1 MEDMEI
7 KSLSSFFLLFLIVI
21 THTHV
26 CLAECDNVK
35 DYCPTS
41 TKPQKQAIFINGLS
55 CENPDNTSAHDF
67 KSKELSKPGSRD
79 DFGALVKIVTASKF
93 VGLNTLGL
101 AIGRSDIEV
110 DGLVN
115 IHNHPRATEMVYVNQ
130 GTLLAAFL
138 NTQNQL
144 FQKTLNAGDVFVIPK
159 GLFHFF
165 LNRGEQVATLF
176 SVFNAQN
183 PGLGSLSPQPSQSQ
197 NTLQS
202 VQNIKNKLNSLSHSQ
217 FHADTDFTLQLLDI
231 VSDH

>member
-1 MEDMEI
+1 MKI
-7 KSLSSFFLLFLIVI
+7 KSHSSFFLVFLVAI
-21 THTHV
+21 TNTHV

-41 TKPQKQAIFINGLS
+41 TQPQKQAIFINGLS
-55 CENPDNTSAHDF
+55 CENPDSTSAHDF
-67 KSKELSKPGSRD
+67 KSQELSKSGSRD
-79 DFGALVKIVTASKF
+79 DFGSLVKIVTASKF

-115 IHNHPRATEMVYVNQ
+115 LHNHPRATEMIYVNQ
-130 GTLLAAFL
+130 GRLLAAFL

-176 SVFNAQN
+176 SVFNSQN
-183 PGLGSLSPQPSQSQ
+183 PGLESLSSLPSESE
-197 NTLQS
+197 NTLES
-202 VQNIKNKLNSLSHSQ
+202 VQKIKIKLNSLSHSQ
-217 FHADTDFTLQLLDI
+217 LHGDSDLTSAVLDI
-231 VSDH
+231 IYDH

>member
-1 MEDMEI
+1 MPY
-7 KSLSSFFLLFLIVI
+7 K
-21 THTHV
+21 
-26 CLAECDNVK
+26 
-35 DYCPTS
+35 YS
-41 TKPQKQAIFINGLS
+41 TPKEAIFINGLS

-67 KSKELSKPGSRD
+67 KSNELSKSGSRD
-79 DFGALVKIVTASKF
+79 DFGSSVKIVTASKF

-115 IHNHPRATEMVYVNQ
+115 LHNHPRATEIIYVNQ
-130 GTLLAAFL
+130 GRLLAAFL

-176 SVFNAQN
+176 SVFNSQN
-183 PGLGSLSPQPSQSQ
+183 PGLGSLSSLPSQSE
-197 NTLQS
+197 NTLES
-202 VQNIKNKLNSLSHSQ
+202 VEKIKMKLNSLSDSHL
-217 FHADTDFTLQLLDI
+217 HGDTDLTSAVLDI
-231 VSDH
+231 IYGH

>member
-1 MEDMEI
+1 LPY
-7 KSLSSFFLLFLIVI
+7 K
-21 THTHV
+21 
-26 CLAECDNVK
+26 
-35 DYCPTS
+35 YS
-41 TKPQKQAIFINGLS
+41 TPKEAIFINGLS

-67 KSKELSKPGSRD
+67 KSNELSKSGSRD
-79 DFGALVKIVTASKF
+79 DFGSSVKIVTASKF

-115 IHNHPRATEMVYVNQ
+115 LHNHPRATEIIYVNQ
-130 GTLLAAFL
+130 GRLLAAFL

-176 SVFNAQN
+176 SVFNSQN
-183 PGLGSLSPQPSQSQ
+183 PGLGSLSSLPSQSE
-197 NTLQS
+197 NTLES
-202 VQNIKNKLNSLSHSQ
+202 VEKIKMKLNSLSDSHL
-217 FHADTDFTLQLLDI
+217 HGDTDLTSAVLDI
-231 VSDH
+231 IYGH